1 MISSI
6 KVYWL
11 SYAVVKM
18 ICSNTGRARL
28 VNGDHMQ
35 ISFKSSPGEPVRK
48 LKLES
53 VDFA

>member
-1 MISSI
+1 MISSM

-11 SYAVVKM
+11 SYAVVRL

-28 VNGDHMQ
+28 VKGDHMQ
-35 ISFKSSPGEPVRK
+35 ISFKSSPGEPVCK
-48 LKLES
+48 LKLEW

>member
-11 SYAVVKM
+11 SYAVIRM

-28 VNGDHMQ
+28 VKGDHMQ
-35 ISFKSSPGEPVRK
+35 ISFKTSPGEPVRK